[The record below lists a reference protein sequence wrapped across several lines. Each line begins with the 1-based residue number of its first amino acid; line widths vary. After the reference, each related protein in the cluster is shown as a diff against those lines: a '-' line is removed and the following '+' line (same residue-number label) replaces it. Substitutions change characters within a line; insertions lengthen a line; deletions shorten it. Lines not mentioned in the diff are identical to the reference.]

1 MYLVP
6 SPYLCFLIA
15 FGFNLQVLVRQCD
28 SKGPNSSFVLVLNAK
43 GDKLRPKQLDQ
54 LPLVNFSKVFS
65 VRNTLLQKMLSY
77 GGEI

>member
-1 MYLVP
+1 LQSHHSGINLCQGRAFENK
-6 SPYLCFLIA
+6 SPT
-15 FGFNLQVLVRQCD
+15 
-28 SKGPNSSFVLVLNAK
+28 VLVLNAK